1 MRKQTPKVKPPE
13 PEPPGKPLQVR
24 PRESQ
29 LLELSTPTKELEQT
43 GRPWGHP
50 APAPAPAIP
59 DAEAKPPEPIP
70 PGSWRE
76 ARARPRFA
84 PEHVDDS
91 FAESLDR
98 HKLGNWGDRAY
109 FLPSIPCS
117 PGRPQMAQRLRERVE
132 ASDVR
137 QVRLLLHAGVPPDT
151 PLIQPLGRTAL
162 HLAADRGDGLMCQL
176 LLSFSADP
184 LLADN
189 TPSKPNDAGH
199 RTPMDLAQMHAHD
212 HVRHLF
218 DAHLLRLR
226 SANESLDSSADRP
239 ADLGPGGPPPPVQ
252 CPVRLRL
259 RAIEPGFMKSC

>member
-13 PEPPGKPLQVR
+13 PEPGRALQVR

-29 LLELSTPTKELEQT
+29 LLELSTPTRELEQT
-43 GRPWGHP
+43 GRPWGLPP
-50 APAPAPAIP
+50 APPIA
-59 DAEAKPPEPIP
+59 DAEPKLTEQTPI
-70 PGSWRE
+70 GSWRE

-91 FAESLDR
+91 FAESLDK

-109 FLPSIPCS
+109 FLPSIPCK
-117 PGRPQMAQRLRERVE
+117 PERPQVAQRLRQRVE

-151 PLIQPLGRTAL
+151 PLTQPLGRTAL

-176 LLSFSADP
+176 LLSFRADP
-184 LLADN
+184 RLEDN
-189 TPSKPNDAGH
+189 TPAKPNDAGH
-199 RTPMDLAQMHAHD
+199 RTPMSLAQMHAHD
-212 HVRHLF
+212 HVCHLF

-226 SANESLDSSADRP
+226 SARDDLDSSADRP

-259 RAIEPGFMKSC
+259 RATEPGFMTSY